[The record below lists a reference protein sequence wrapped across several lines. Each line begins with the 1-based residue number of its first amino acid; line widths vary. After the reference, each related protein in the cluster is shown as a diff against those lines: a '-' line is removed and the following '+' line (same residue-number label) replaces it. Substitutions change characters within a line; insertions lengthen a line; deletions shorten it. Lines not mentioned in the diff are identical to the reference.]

1 MKKKRARKT
10 PARRKFTRQL
20 ADDRRS
26 ALIEATLRS
35 LTQDGH
41 DGLSVRSIAAQ
52 AGVSIGLINH
62 HFPNKDELIAA
73 AYRHFHRS
81 LLDSN
86 RAAVAA
92 AGDSPRARMRAFFE
106 AAFSRPNLDPHVL
119 TGWLVFWSLY
129 RHSREIQRVH
139 QETYGAYVEFLH
151 GLIADLPEAKELRVP
166 LRLAAIGLT
175 ALLDGL
181 WLEYCLDPENFSPQE
196 AAMLCGHWLD
206 GLARGESAG

>member
-1 MKKKRARKT
+1 VKKKKRAART
-10 PARRKFTRQL
+10 PARRAFKRQL

-41 DGLSVRSIAAQ
+41 DGLSVRSIAAH

-62 HFPNKDELIAA
+62 HFPNKDELIAET
-73 AYRHFHRS
+73 YRHFHRS

-92 AGDSPRARMRAFFE
+92 AGESPRARMRAFFE
-106 AAFSRPNLDPHVL
+106 AAFSPPNLDPHVL

-139 QETYGAYVEFLH
+139 QETYAAYLEFIH
-151 GLIADLPEAKELRVP
+151 GLLADLHDATEQRVP

-181 WLEYCLDPENFSPQE
+181 WLEYCLDPDNFSPQE
-196 AAMLCGHWLD
+196 AVMLCEHWLD
-206 GLARGESAG
+206 GLGAGKPG